1 MGPGHEGAALA
12 ASGDRNGGDLQE
24 RLLGDM
30 PLSSTQIG
38 AIGENLL
45 VNAVMKA
52 SDGRLSPFQP
62 LADDDGLDVLF
73 FDKLTGRSVAIQLK
87 CRTVT
92 LFKPG
97 TKERGT
103 GTHFE
108 VRRATFS
115 ETRQAHLVAALMNE
129 DLTQFLTTWFVP
141 LADLRHVGR
150 ITEKKFV
157 IRPNAHADSRDKFA
171 RYRYSMPEL
180 VARIIDICEG
190 AGGSTA
196 RPTDWTAPDP

>member
-1 MGPGHEGAALA
+1 
-12 ASGDRNGGDLQE
+12 
-24 RLLGDM
+24 M

-73 FDKLTGRSVAIQLK
+73 FDKLTGGSAAIQLK

-92 LFKPG
+92 QFKRG
-97 TKERGT
+97 TQERGN

-115 ETRQAHLVAALMNE
+115 EARRSYLVAALLDAE
-129 DLTQFLTTWFVP
+129 LTRFRMAWLIP
-141 LADLRHVGR
+141 LAQLPQMGR
-150 ITEKKFV
+150 STEHKFV
-157 IRPNAHADSRDKFA
+157 IRPSIAPASKD
-171 RYRYSMPEL
+171 RYTPYRCTAAEL
-180 VARIIDICEG
+180 AQRIIRICEG
-190 AGGSTA
+190 A
-196 RPTDWTAPDP
+196 PD

>member
-1 MGPGHEGAALA
+1 
-12 ASGDRNGGDLQE
+12 
-24 RLLGDM
+24 M

-45 VNAVMKA
+45 VNSVLKA

-97 TKERGT
+97 TKVRGNI
-103 GTHFE
+103 THFE
-108 VRRATFS
+108 VRRATFN
-115 ETRQAHLVAALMNE
+115 EARQSYLVAALLDE
-129 DLTQFLTTWFVP
+129 HLTHFVTTWFMP
-141 LADLRHVGR
+141 LALLPKLGR
-150 ITEKKFV
+150 NAASKFV
-157 IRPNAHADSRDKFA
+157 IRPSIAETSKDRFVPYRCTNA
-171 RYRYSMPEL
+171 EL
-180 VARIIDICEG
+180 VQRIVAICEG
-190 AGGSTA
+190 QE
-196 RPTDWTAPDP
+196 